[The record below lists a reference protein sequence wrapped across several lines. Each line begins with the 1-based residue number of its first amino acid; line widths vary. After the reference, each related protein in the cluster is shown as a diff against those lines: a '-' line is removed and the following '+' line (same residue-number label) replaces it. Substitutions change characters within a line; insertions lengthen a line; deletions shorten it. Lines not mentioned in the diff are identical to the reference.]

1 MFGFRRRCK
10 SKFGAVSSNSPS
22 VCVSAEPCACLVV
35 GFGCVSNFA
44 GNSNFIG
51 CSVVESSFCAT
62 RNSVRIGDN
71 YVVFNS
77 AGICHVSYIVT
88 GTKNQAVGNMSWV
101 AAIFLSSNSKRQIT
115 CVEAVCVG
123 VAVCSTANPR
133 NHTVSADKAG
143 SKEVTG
149 NVALVKATGEVNS
162 RNGAGAGII
171 GRTNEAAGA
180 VAVLSPVIIFKLGNV
195 TVVCTVGK
203 AYVVISIVNCISRA
217 KEAAG
222 RNTVNVSIV
231 CTAYEL
237 FVVSSA
243 K

>member
-1 MFGFRRRCK
+1 MRMFGFRRRCK

-35 GFGCVSNFA
+35 GFGCGSNCA

-51 CSVVESSFCAT
+51 CSVVESSFCAA

-88 GTKNQAVGNMSWV
+88 GTKNLAVGNMSCV
-101 AAIFLSSNSKRQIT
+101 AVIFLSSNSKRHIT

-162 RNGAGAGII
+162 RNGAVIR

-203 AYVVISIVNCISRA
+203 AYVVISIVNCRSRA